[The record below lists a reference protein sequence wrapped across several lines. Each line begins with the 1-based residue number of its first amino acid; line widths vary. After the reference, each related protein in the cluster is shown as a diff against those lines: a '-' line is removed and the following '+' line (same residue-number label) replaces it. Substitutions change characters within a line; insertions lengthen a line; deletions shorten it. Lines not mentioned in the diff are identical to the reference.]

1 MIVYLLWLL
10 MVILWNFGVPKA
22 SPFEDVAMAVIIG
35 FISFKL
41 KEYLPKTST
50 PRKQKYFG
58 NKKQL

>member
-1 MIVYLLWLL
+1 

-50 PRKQKYFG
+50 PRKIKYFG
-58 NKKQL
+58 NKK